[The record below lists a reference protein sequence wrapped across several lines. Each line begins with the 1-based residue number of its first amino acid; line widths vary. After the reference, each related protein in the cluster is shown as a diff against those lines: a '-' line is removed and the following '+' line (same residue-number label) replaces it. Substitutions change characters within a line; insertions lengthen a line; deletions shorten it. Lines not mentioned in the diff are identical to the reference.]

1 MAVYFPFVRFNK
13 NTLESIYRLNC
24 LLAEH
29 YHESIIIEMYLGLMF
44 VFGILGFISV
54 ELIVSIILF
63 ASAPI
68 LSNILTNRHFLHTLL
83 NAVTFFLYSLLLI
96 HLKLGAFFVYYSRS
110 IKIFVQLRAIITL

>member
-1 MAVYFPFVRFNK
+1 MAVYFPFVQFNK

-63 ASAPI
+63 ASATI
-68 LSNILTNRHFLHTLL
+68 LSNILTNRHFLHT
-83 NAVTFFLYSLLLI
+83 F
-96 HLKLGAFFVYYSRS
+96 
-110 IKIFVQLRAIITL
+110 

>member
-96 HLKLGAFFVYYSRS
+96 HLKLGAFLLLFEKY
-110 IKIFVQLRAIITL
+110 